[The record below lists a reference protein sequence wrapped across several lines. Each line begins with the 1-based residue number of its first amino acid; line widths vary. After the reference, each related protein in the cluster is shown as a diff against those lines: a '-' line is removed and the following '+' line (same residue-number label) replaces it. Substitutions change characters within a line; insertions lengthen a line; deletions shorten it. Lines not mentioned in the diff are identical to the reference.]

1 MWPRGCLSGCGRWW
15 REEAERLQLPV
26 LSPNPSHSQEFW
38 AEHSRK
44 KPQSKLGKRRKQD
57 AKGKQPRER
66 EQTIRDLWAVPGMH
80 TGKPYTQCPCF
91 TNSFSHLPPHWIPT
105 KTAEGEDC

>member
-1 MWPRGCLSGCGRWW
+1 MWLRGCLSGCGRWW

-26 LSPNPSHSQEFW
+26 LFPNPSHSQEFW

-44 KPQSKLGKRRKQD
+44 EPQSKLGKQGKQD
-57 AKGKQPRER
+57 AKGKQPGER

-80 TGKPYTQCPCF
+80 TGKPYTMSLLHKLIF
-91 TNSFSHLPPHWIPT
+91 TSTTPLDPH
-105 KTAEGEDC
+105 KEGRG